1 MAVNNSE
8 SRFKGDLQNGNGEP
22 PPSPQH
28 PQQNMKQI
36 LDSVHSDLPSYES
49 VTSRSRKPSIDCG
62 DNSVRQSPC
71 KNPGNV
77 ICNIAPNLNPNL

>member
-22 PPSPQH
+22 PPSPQ
-28 PQQNMKQI
+28 QQNMKQI
-36 LDSVHSDLPSYES
+36 LDSVHSDLPSYED
-49 VTSRSRKPSIDCG
+49 VTSRSRKPSIDYC

-71 KNPGNV
+71 KNPGTRIWRNAYT
-77 ICNIAPNLNPNL
+77 NK